1 MFSEKL
7 SFLSARLQIP
17 EKSFK
22 NSKFLENRKNKEN
35 SLQMLKEKIEDLK
48 VSESK
53 FKSLSENLS
62 QKCTN
67 SQHIIEELLKK
78 HETNKNCE
86 KCEDLEKIVIEK
98 DEIIVFLQE
107 QVNILEK
114 ENTNLDKEI
123 QNLEF
128 TFQNFLQESKLE
140 DEVEKAKKTKVFVA
154 SVEEIKYFEAN
165 PLEDEGSDDLTYTLE
180 GTAIKNTHDNVS
192 NESDEEIP
200 DLDSF

>member
-53 FKSLSENLS
+53 FKSLCENLS

-140 DEVEKAKKTKVFVA
+140 DEVEKAKKQKFLWLLLKK
-154 SVEEIKYFEAN
+154 S
-165 PLEDEGSDDLTYTLE
+165 STLKL
-180 GTAIKNTHDNVS
+180 I
-192 NESDEEIP
+192 
-200 DLDSF
+200 L

>member
-53 FKSLSENLS
+53 FKSLCENLS